1 MDKSSSKLSGT
12 GCDFVVATTQASINS
27 SLLEYL
33 AEGSQPME
41 YICYLADEKG
51 NPTLEIGR
59 DQLLEKTGGVDP
71 FDIDA
76 DTPYDDPQI
85 TAVTKARFMVGIRLQ
100 LGLPPGVNPRDLSV
114 VTLVGDRPD
123 RVLFNMYCSQV
134 TVIQNSPPGGW
145 GNPGSWNVWNQP
157 YGQPWVA
164 QAEVNLVVA
173 DLDHNLDS
181 SSYLNNH
188 PAVKDELRKALDN
201 LSGTAF
207 SLQQLLYDLD
217 NAALQGDPQFPGMD
231 MSKDAGYILQ
241 MYFVKRYQQ
250 SAKEH
255 GLPLIAVTAA
265 SQDSDPSP
273 LQMTSLERTL
283 THPTGSSSPATTLNY
298 LCAVDNH
305 PTPSPYTR
313 FDWNWVQAED
323 IDNNSGVMAIRR
335 EIFANL
341 IAESL
346 QDAAKRSCFTA
357 SVDRSGCYVN
367 SDDQRP
373 PPPVTATGSHVIC
386 LRWVSDSSGT
396 MEPNN
401 DGVLVDATVKVSYS
415 LDAYLVGDSV
425 KVSQSLKVCAQA
437 TAKASEGDLNVQC
450 SIDCDL
456 IDQSL
461 TDTYT
466 LTVDQMGGLRLIQAE
481 GNGMNDKSEAI
492 PSEQDGDPTAWRLVL
507 RALHKIQDAITLYG
521 GDLHELQVSKVQNF
535 VFPGARVFTYKNP
548 TFSMYQDL
556 LCDIT
561 YIDPTEVSAST
572 QRPMHTPR
580 PQPLGSD
587 AMKLATGK
595 LTVSAELIQNYVQ
608 GEIISP
614 TGKFE
619 ALQTGDGHTLLFGID
634 SFGVL
639 HVIEEQSGTCHAGW
653 HVHDLSTAAIQAQF
667 MSDASRA
674 VVRTFDVGQN
684 ALDGTIGLM
693 MAVHLDGNDHLFHC
707 LNNPNQDLSWTAC
720 PAWTMV
726 PFDPANETTRAI
738 TIAGAMFAETWEKS
752 QFLVV
757 DVERTHSQSAS
768 EAQIVRYHID
778 TAHTTGH
785 FWVKKDVT
793 IDLATGAYQSVV
805 GRVRGKPV
813 DGIYNA
819 GTTGGQPQLVY
830 EPVINAY
837 GDGPVTPRRLRLPGG
852 AIPTAIATARNA
864 ADHSTDLYC
873 VGGSTLYRF
882 AADQQSEAKDP
893 LALCTSEFLVG
904 TDTLRAM
911 THGGMTTLW
920 GRNQSDQ
927 VYYLA
932 CRTSQLSKPAAWSM
946 PFPILS
952 GIERISAYVNCAD
965 GGRTIFAAGNG
976 RLQKIVQ
983 GSPATGGV
991 WRAQDITVTA
1001 APSQPCTS
1009 FRSYTTTIHVTELT
1023 SNAPVPKAM
1032 VKLSASSRTPVFIN
1046 GLYYVLSA
1054 TVPVQVP
1061 ADPSGVLTVIEA
1073 TNDSLQAAVLTVGL
1087 ENTILTINPTDQTM
1101 ARITALDSADKLSG
1115 AQVPTQTIAGGVDGA
1130 STYTS
1135 LVSPSAA
1142 DDDVAAVAQSMGV
1155 LKDAYAKVQVPAQT
1169 TMCQPH
1175 VALTL
1180 RAAPA
1185 SATKTL
1191 NLNFF
1196 GDLWDGIG
1204 AIVGDI
1210 KEILGSIGD
1219 ALSTAWGD
1227 TWQWLKNAGKT
1238 LGRIVVDAATGAM
1251 HFLAKIGGQIF
1262 HAALNTV
1269 HAVAGAIGWLVDK
1282 IKDAATSLVDWALVL
1297 LDWGD
1302 IRRTKQVAHNLTRL
1316 WMQHQVDQIPQVAA
1330 RWDQAITGLEQ
1341 TIDQWSGASDFAP
1354 LGADGEVMK
1363 KPGAQGAANPNQ
1375 GQTSASQLFVIHYR
1389 NHAHQLT
1396 VFGDSPSLD
1405 GVEGLLEDLLAAIS
1419 KEGAVLGTVFDQLQQ
1434 LLEDFS
1440 SISLEETLTQS
1451 ALVVLD
1457 TKIHIP
1463 IISDLLNLVGVPD
1476 ISFLDLFTWII
1487 AVAYTIVYKITHNKR
1502 APFPDTTSVSTLIAA
1517 GSWAELCSLFG
1528 QSASSASAHR
1538 SSSLT
1543 GAPHQLAMSS
1553 DLPQMIFAPG
1563 HALAGLAG
1571 VILGSVSTFEAECE
1585 TGSNPF
1591 SIAGIVLA
1599 ITSAALQ
1606 GATNFLAPH
1615 DPIANEVVSD
1625 STWGLLATRIAS
1637 KVFFTVKGPSEPVAP
1652 ANVGKLVMSNARGVS
1667 AIVDAVLI
1675 LPDLAITGW
1684 HIGELAQK
1692 PAGKVKSAAIL
1703 EECRKVASW
1712 ISRAAYAIALNDP
1725 EPDSREIAV
1734 GLTGM
1739 AIWVA
1744 AGFQLGEAE
1753 WC

>member
-59 DQLLEKTGGVDP
+59 DQLLEKTGGIDP

-85 TAVTKARFMVGIRLQ
+85 TAVTKARFMVGIRMQ

-188 PAVKDELRKALDN
+188 PAVKDELRKALVN

-207 SLQQLLYDLD
+207 SLQQLLFDLD

-313 FDWNWVQAED
+313 FDWNWVQPAE
-323 IDNNSGVMAIRR
+323 ISESSGVIAIRR
-335 EIFANL
+335 EIFADL
-341 IAESL
+341 IAQSL
-346 QDAAKRSCFTA
+346 QDAVNRSCFTA
-357 SVDRSGCYVN
+357 NVESYGCSVSADGN
-367 SDDQRP
+367 RP
-373 PPPVTATGSHVIC
+373 PPSVSPSGSHLISLVWES
-386 LRWVSDSSGT
+386 LQAGT
-396 MEPNN
+396 MYPMR
-401 DGVLVDATVKVSYS
+401 DSYPVDTTLGVFYT
-415 LDAYLVGDSV
+415 LDAYLDEDSINV
-425 KVSQSLKVCAQA
+425 AQWLKVNASCAA
-437 TAKASEGDLNVQC
+437 VALEGGITGHVNVNVDLVKK
-450 SIDCDL
+450 SM
-456 IDQSL
+456 
-461 TDTYT
+461 TDTYN
-466 LTVDQMGGLRLIQAE
+466 LTVTQDGGLRLVRA
-481 GNGMNDKSEAI
+481 GGSGMKDESDPI
-492 PSEQDGDPTAWRLVL
+492 PVPDWNPKAWQLVL
-507 RALHKIQDAITLYG
+507 AALHKIQDAVSLDG
-521 GDLHELQVSKVQNF
+521 GDLHELEVSKVQSF
-535 VFPGARVFTYKNP
+535 VFPGARVFTYKRP
-548 TFSMYQDL
+548 TFSQYQDL
-556 LCDIT
+556 LFEIT
-561 YIDPTEVSAST
+561 YVDPTEVSASP
-572 QRPMHTPR
+572 QRPDPSPATKSIHPD
-580 PQPLGSD
+580 P
-587 AMKLATGK
+587 MKLATGK

-634 SFGVL
+634 SSGVL
-639 HVIEEQSGTCHAGW
+639 QVIEEQSGTCHVGW

-1087 ENTILTINPTDQTM
+1087 ENTTLTINPTDQTM
-1101 ARITALDSADKLSG
+1101 ARITALDSADKLRG

-1169 TMCQPH
+1169 TM
-1175 VALTL
+1175 
-1180 RAAPA
+1180 
-1185 SATKTL
+1185 TL

-1219 ALSTAWGD
+1219 ALSAAWGD

-1302 IRRTKQVAHNLTRL
+1302 IRRTKQVAHNLIRL

-1375 GQTSASQLFVIHYR
+1375 GQTSASQLFVTHYR

-1396 VFGDSPSLD
+1396 VVGDSPSLD

-1434 LLEDFS
+1434 LLDDFS
-1440 SISLEETLTQS
+1440 SISLEEVLKRMMGILADGVMSSVQVVGDTLLRILQTLTQS
-1451 ALVVLD
+1451 ALAVLD

-1502 APFPDTTSVSTLIAA
+1502 APFPDTTSVSALIAA
-1517 GSWAELCSLFG
+1517 GSWEELCSLFG
-1528 QSASSASAHR
+1528 HS
-1538 SSSLT
+1538 
-1543 GAPHQLAMSS
+1543 QLAVSS
-1553 DLPQMIFAPG
+1553 DLQQMIFAPG

-1591 SIAGIVLA
+1591 SWPGIVLA

-1625 STWGLLATRIAS
+1625 STWGLLAIRIAS
-1637 KVFFTVKGPSEPVAP
+1637 KVFFAVKGPSEPVAP

-1667 AIVDAVLI
+1667 AIVDTVLI
-1675 LPDLAITGW
+1675 LPDIAITGW

-1703 EECRKVASW
+1703 EECGKVASW

-1725 EPDSREIAV
+1725 EPDSKEIAV